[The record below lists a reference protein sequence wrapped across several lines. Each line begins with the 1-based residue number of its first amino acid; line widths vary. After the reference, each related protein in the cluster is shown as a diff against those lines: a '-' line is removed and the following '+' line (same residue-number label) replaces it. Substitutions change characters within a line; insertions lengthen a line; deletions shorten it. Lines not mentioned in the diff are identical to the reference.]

1 MDFYWIIIY
10 SCLSLRAKAFGLD
23 AMVSRCGA
31 ALAPLLMTLV
41 VYLPTLPWII
51 YGVFPI
57 IAGLV
62 VLFQP
67 ETRNMPLSDTI
78 QDVENTWVNLLP
90 SLGRDCVLWICGW
103 ERQHTTWVPQIT
115 GEAEPCQGYSH
126 LGPLPSWVVRSF
138 LFTVSFNLDCR
149 DPFCPVLFGSFS
161 AEEKILALLIS

>member
-10 SCLSLRAKAFGLD
+10 SCLSLRAKAFVLD
-23 AMVSRCGA
+23 AMVSRCGS

-62 VLFQP
+62 VPFQP
-67 ETRNMPLSDTI
+67 ETKNMPLSDTI

-90 SLGRDCVLWICGW
+90 SPGKDCVLWICEW
-103 ERQHTTWVPQIT
+103 KSNT
-115 GEAEPCQGYSH
+115 
-126 LGPLPSWVVRSF
+126 
-138 LFTVSFNLDCR
+138 
-149 DPFCPVLFGSFS
+149 PVGSFIS
-161 AEEKILALLIS
+161 LGEISLAWDTSISGHCLHEWWGHVYPLQVPV